1 MSDVEYLGQVN
12 PKRMISFEEEE
23 RIRMDEL
30 KQRKQLDL
38 LKKTGELPQPAEP
51 DLSYERDNLE
61 LLANSLN
68 TD

>member
-38 LKKTGELPQPAEP
+38 LKKMCKLPPPVEP
-51 DLSYERDNLE
+51 DLSYQRDNLE
-61 LLANSLN
+61 YG
-68 TD
+68 DEV